1 MTTTALSI
9 QLCDLCQGWTKWV
22 RQRHDITTD
31 TALRS
36 ARLFNT
42 IPKFWLNLQT
52 SLDLKQTEIAVGD
65 KIINQINSMQMPA

>member
-1 MTTTALSI
+1 MRPVPRV
-9 QLCDLCQGWTKWV
+9 DEVV

-52 SLDLKQTEIAVGD
+52 SLDLKQTEIAMGD
-65 KIINQINSMQMPA
+65 KIINEINSMQMPA